1 MDDTPTFGAW
11 LKRRRK
17 ALDLTQAAL
26 AHLVGCSVV
35 SIRKFEGDEQPP
47 SRQLAELLATQLQIP
62 PNDRATFIQ
71 FARVGLDRAPPT
83 LPLPAQ
89 ARLPQ
94 PMGATPAPER
104 ATPSIRNP
112 PSLVGRSAEW
122 QTLQDV
128 WAAARQGY
136 AQLAVII
143 GEAGIGKTRLADE
156 LLAQASQQG
165 ALTAQAHTYATAGRL
180 AYAPLIAWLRTPAL
194 KQRLG
199 QLRDPD
205 LTELARLMPEVLN
218 ERVGLAPPAPM
229 TESWQRLR
237 LFEALMRAV
246 LVDQQP
252 LLLML
257 DDLQWC
263 DQETLD
269 WLHFLLRRDSSAPL
283 LVLVTVRSEDAGVG
297 ALRPWWLGLERDEQA
312 TVIELSA
319 LDMRETLALAQQ
331 LSAGAL
337 GAEQAAPLY
346 RYTEGNPLFVVE
358 LVRMELH
365 RSRARPTG
373 APLAVMPPSP
383 AVLPTRM
390 QAVLQTRLAQLSPA
404 ARALA
409 HLAATIGR
417 AFSVAVLIQ
426 GSDQDEHTVVAALD
440 ELWRR
445 QIIREQRV
453 NSYDF
458 SHDKLR
464 DVAYQ
469 ELSPIQRRVLH
480 GRVARALEV
489 IDAEN
494 LEPLSAQL
502 AAHFAQAGLPREAL
516 GYYERAAMGAQR
528 MSAHREAVAYFEQA
542 LTILSSLPKSR
553 RLIEQAI
560 DLRLALRNS
569 LLPLGEFGRTVVH
582 LREAETLAARLDDP
596 RRLGW
601 VSAYLA
607 PSLHNMGDY
616 RAALQAGQRGLATCD
631 AVADIAL
638 EVMASFF
645 ISLAHIHLGTYGEAT
660 AYLRRN
666 IEVLEGKLARQRFG
680 EPILPYVANRVYLAW
695 CLAERG
701 EFAEGFSRGKE
712 AVAVAEAEAVD
723 EPFTTTHVYFGV
735 GLLHLRKGELAE
747 AIVVLER
754 CIHISET
761 ADVPMMFAYAA
772 HFLGLAYA
780 LVGRVTDGLGLL
792 QRAAEQATSIGM
804 GALHALRIAHL
815 GEAYLLT
822 GQIDAAMA
830 SATRAIELA
839 RDHDERGSAAWTLR
853 LLGEI
858 HSHCDPPDVKVAED
872 YYIQAEALAAE
883 LGMRPLV
890 AHCHLSLGRLFQRE
904 AKWERA
910 HEHLTTA
917 MAMYRE
923 MGMRYWLEQVE
934 VEMRELA

>member
-1 MDDTPTFGAW
+1 
-11 LKRRRK
+11 
-17 ALDLTQAAL
+17 
-26 AHLVGCSVV
+26 
-35 SIRKFEGDEQPP
+35 
-47 SRQLAELLATQLQIP
+47 
-62 PNDRATFIQ
+62 
-71 FARVGLDRAPPT
+71 
-83 LPLPAQ
+83 
-89 ARLPQ
+89 
-94 PMGATPAPER
+94 
-104 ATPSIRNP
+104 
-112 PSLVGRSAEW
+112 
-122 QTLQDV
+122 
-128 WAAARQGY
+128 
-136 AQLAVII
+136 
-143 GEAGIGKTRLADE
+143 
-156 LLAQASQQG
+156 
-165 ALTAQAHTYATAGRL
+165 AQAHTYATAGRL
-180 AYAPLIAWLRTPAL
+180 TYAPLIAWLRTPAL
-194 KQRLG
+194 KQRLA

-218 ERVGLAPPAPM
+218 ERVGVASPTPM

-246 LVDQQP
+246 LAEHQP
-252 LLLML
+252 LILML

-269 WLHFLLRRDSSAPL
+269 WLHFLLRHDSSAPL
-283 LVLVTVRSEDAGVG
+283 LVLVTVRSEDVGAG

-319 LDMRETLALAQQ
+319 LNVRETLALAQQ

-365 RSRARPTG
+365 RSRASPTA
-373 APLAVMPPSP
+373 APLAVMPDSP
-383 AVLPTRM
+383 AVLPARM
-390 QAVLQTRLAQLSPA
+390 HAVLQTRLAQLSPA

-426 GSDQDEHTVVAALD
+426 GSDEDEHTVVAALD

-502 AAHFAQAGLPREAL
+502 AAHFEQAGLPREAL
-516 GYYERAAMGAQR
+516 GYYERAALGAQR

-542 LTILSSLPKSR
+542 LTILSFLPKSR

-560 DLRLALRNS
+560 DLRLALRHS
-569 LLPLGEFGRTVVH
+569 LLPLGEFGHTVVH
-582 LREAETLAARLDDP
+582 LREAEKLAALLDDQ

-616 RAALQAGQRGLATCD
+616 HDALQAGQRALATGD
-631 AVADIAL
+631 AIAGSAL
-638 EVMASFF
+638 EMMASFF
-645 ISLAHIHLGTYGEAT
+645 ISLAHLHLGNYRDAA

-666 IEVLEGKLARQRFG
+666 IEALEGELARQRFG

-701 EFAEGFSRGKE
+701 EFAEGFARGKE

-723 EPFTTTHVYFGV
+723 EPFTTTHVSFGV

-780 LVGRVTDGLGLL
+780 LVGRVTEGLGLL
-792 QRAAEQATSIGM
+792 ERAAEQATSIGI

-815 GEAYLLT
+815 GEAYLLA

-839 RDHDERGSAAWTLR
+839 RYHDERGSAAWTLR

-858 HSHCDPPDVKVAED
+858 HSRCDPPDVVVAED

-883 LGMRPLV
+883 LGMHPLV
-890 AHCHLSLGRLFQRE
+890 AHCHLSRGRLYQRE
-904 AKWERA
+904 ARWERA
-910 HEHLTTA
+910 HDHLTTA

-934 VEMRELA
+934 VEIRGLA